1 MFRSV
6 LTWFAGW
13 FGDDG
18 EEADEQR
25 EDTRFVPSEL
35 DESVRY
41 AHGGGSEAERELAAI
56 QEEARELEE
65 TRRDR

>member
-1 MFRSV
+1 MFRRV
-6 LTWFAGW
+6 LTWFTER
-13 FGDDG
+13 D
-18 EEADEQR
+18 ADEES

-56 QEEARELEE
+56 QEEARKLEE
-65 TRRDR
+65 KRRNR